1 MTLCEPRLDPILHTE
16 TDNLVD
22 PEEFLAYAVSRA
34 SLERSSDA
42 GRGLTALINPDNGAR
57 IVVDSERLD
66 RFRLS

>member
-1 MTLCEPRLDPILHTE
+1 MILCEHALDPIPYTQ

-34 SLERSSDA
+34 PLERSSDCD
-42 GRGLTALINPDNGAR
+42 GGLTALVDSNSGAR
-57 IVVDSERLD
+57 IVVDSEKLD